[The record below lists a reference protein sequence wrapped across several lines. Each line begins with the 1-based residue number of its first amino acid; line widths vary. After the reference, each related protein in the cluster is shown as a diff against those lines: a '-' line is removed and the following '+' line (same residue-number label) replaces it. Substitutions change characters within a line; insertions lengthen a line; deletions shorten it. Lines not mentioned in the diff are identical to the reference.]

1 VEDSADLTDAQ
12 LWLALS
18 EHKLRMAREHLA
30 GGEYRDAVSDA
41 YYAMFHVARAALIT
55 SGVESRRHTGVISR
69 FAELFVKTD
78 KVDRELSRTLMRG
91 LQLRADADYSPRV
104 SLNREKAT
112 QAVAEA
118 EAFVAQ
124 VRVFVER
131 SDS

>member
-1 VEDSADLTDAQ
+1 MKDSADLTDSQ

-18 EHKLRMAREHLA
+18 EHKLKMAREHLSD
-30 GGEYRDAVSDA
+30 GEYRDAVSDA
-41 YYAMFHVARAALIT
+41 YYAMFHIARAVLAT
-55 SGVESRRHTGVISR
+55 SGVESRRHTGVVSR
-69 FAELFVKTD
+69 FAEFFVKTG

-91 LQLRADADYSPRV
+91 LQLRADADYSPRI

-124 VRVFVER
+124 VRVFVKR